1 MIRPFAFLA
10 APTLL
15 ILFSAGAAAQVPT
28 AEYWKYM
35 RTITPEGYVCHR
47 ASGPVTIDGRP
58 IETAWKTAPWTNWFV
73 DIEGSKRPNPRF
85 KTRAKMLWDDTYFY
99 FAVEMEEPH
108 VWGTILFHDQIVC
121 SENDFE
127 IFIDPNS
134 DSHEYYEMEFS
145 PTNVVWDLFLRWPYK
160 DGGGGMASADHTWN
174 VNGIRNAVW
183 VNGTLN
189 DPRDIDT
196 SWSMEI
202 AVPWAEL
209 APFAHKPSPPKH
221 GDVWRVN
228 FSRVEWSFAVVTADR
243 TTDDVKNNAYKLV
256 TEPTCDN
263 WVWSPQGIINMHC
276 PEMFGYVQFSTAP
289 PGKDRCRP
297 DPLIEGRRILHD
309 IYYAARD
316 FHEKNAKWPGGLK
329 DLGLDFA
336 GNTSLVGAPSM
347 EPTPEGY
354 IAHIALKLPGGGSRA
369 MSIRQNALIR
379 EE

>member
-1 MIRPFAFLA
+1 
-10 APTLL
+10 
-15 ILFSAGAAAQVPT
+15 
-28 AEYWKYM
+28 M

-99 FAVEMEEPH
+99 FAVEMEEPLSGEPFSSTTRSSAARTTSKSSSIPIPTATSITR
-108 VWGTILFHDQIVC
+108 W
-121 SENDFE
+121 S
-127 IFIDPNS
+127 S
-134 DSHEYYEMEFS
+134 SHECRL
-145 PTNVVWDLFLRWPYK
+145 DLFLRWPYK

-289 PGKDRCRP
+289 PGKERCSP
-297 DPLIEGRRILHD
+297 DPLIVGRRILLD